1 MRIVVC
7 IKHVPDTETKIKIGA
22 DGKSLD
28 ETGVKMVI
36 SPYDEFAL
44 EEALRIV
51 EAGASG
57 EVVVVSAGRDAVQT
71 SLRQALAMG
80 AHRAVHVRDDA
91 YDGAEASARARALAA
106 VVREEQ
112 PELVFA
118 GKYGVGGDE
127 GLTGPFLAESLG
139 WPHVG
144 AIHRA
149 EVDGRLLRGWRA
161 VEGAVEVMEA
171 PLPAVATWD
180 KGAHEPRYPSLKG
193 IMAAKKK
200 PLEVRS
206 PSDLGLSPPG
216 APRLV
221 VESLELPPPRPKGR
235 ILDGEPS
242 EAAARLVRLLRE
254 EAKVI

>member
-1 MRIVVC
+1 MKIVVC
-7 IKHVPDTETKIKIGA
+7 IKHVPDTETKVKVRA

-28 ETGVKMVI
+28 EAGVKMVI

-51 EAGASG
+51 EAGGSG
-57 EVVVVSAGRDAVQT
+57 EIVVVSAGRDAVQT

-80 AHRAVHVRDDA
+80 AHRAVHVKDDA
-91 YDGAEASARARALAA
+91 YEGAEASARGYALAA
-106 VVREEQ
+106 VARAEQ
-112 PELVFA
+112 ADLVFA

-127 GLTGPFLAESLG
+127 GLTGPSVAESLG

-144 AIHRA
+144 AVHRV
-149 EVDGRLLRGWRA
+149 EVGAGLLSAWRA
-161 VEGAVEVMEA
+161 VEGAVEVMESR
-171 PLPAVATWD
+171 LPAVVTWD
-180 KGAHEPRYPSLKG
+180 KGEHEPRYPSLKG

-200 PLEVRS
+200 PLDVKS
-206 PSDLGLSPPG
+206 PSDLGLEPPG
-216 APRLV
+216 EPRWV

-235 ILDGEPS
+235 ILDGEPA
-242 EAAARLVRLLRE
+242 EVAAQLVRLLRE